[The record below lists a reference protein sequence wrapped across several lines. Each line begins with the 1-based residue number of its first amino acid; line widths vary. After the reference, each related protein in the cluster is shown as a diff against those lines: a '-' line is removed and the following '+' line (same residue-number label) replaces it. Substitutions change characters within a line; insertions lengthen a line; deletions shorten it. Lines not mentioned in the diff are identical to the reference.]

1 VALWRF
7 YIVPATAAT
16 APWQIPVI
24 VFQALVLLSMI
35 PLFIIDCEHYII
47 PDILTVPGFLVSVA
61 LSFAPGGVSPLDCG
75 LGIAVG
81 GGSLFLAGF
90 MGKHLLK
97 KDEAMGGGDVRLM
110 ALVGALWGWK
120 IALAAIFIASLSG
133 SIAGGVLLVMRL
145 LRTDRK
151 IPFGP
156 FLALGL
162 WVAALT
168 YDALASW
175 YFHWL
180 DRIWA
185 G

>member
-1 VALWRF
+1 
-7 YIVPATAAT
+7 
-16 APWQIPVI
+16 
-24 VFQALVLLSMI
+24 
-35 PLFIIDCEHYII
+35 
-47 PDILTVPGFLVSVA
+47 
-61 LSFAPGGVSPLDCG
+61 
-75 LGIAVG
+75 
-81 GGSLFLAGF
+81 
-90 MGKHLLK
+90 
-97 KDEAMGGGDVRLM
+97 M